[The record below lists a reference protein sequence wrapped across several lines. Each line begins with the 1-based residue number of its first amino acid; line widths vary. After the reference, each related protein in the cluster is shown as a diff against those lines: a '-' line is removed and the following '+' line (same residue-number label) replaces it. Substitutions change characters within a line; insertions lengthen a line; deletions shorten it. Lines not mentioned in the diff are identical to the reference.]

1 MRPGPFEI
9 FWSYKKN
16 SGSIES
22 RAATSLDL
30 GKAHA
35 TERSWS
41 FSLLCRCGYDD
52 LLFMSC

>member
-9 FWSYKKN
+9 FWSYNKN
-16 SGSIES
+16 LGSIES

-52 LLFMSC
+52 LLRMSF